1 MTFWGRVLALII
13 FISFSWGMRTLVSKK
28 FTDSTYEREENKG
41 D

>member
-28 FTDSTYEREENKG
+28 FTDSALDREEKKN